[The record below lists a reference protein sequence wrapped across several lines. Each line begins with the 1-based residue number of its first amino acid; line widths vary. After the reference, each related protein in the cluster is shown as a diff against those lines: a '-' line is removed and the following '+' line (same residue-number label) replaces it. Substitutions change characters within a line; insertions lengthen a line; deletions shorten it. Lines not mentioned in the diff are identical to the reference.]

1 MNYDKLKVNIRER
14 WLRNVG
20 RTVNVLGIPFY
31 RTTKVEMIATLT
43 ERIIRQQR
51 TFVVTANPE
60 IVMKARV
67 NSLLEEAIM
76 KADYV
81 TADGIG
87 IVKATQHLAES
98 LPERVAGF
106 ELFSDLL
113 TEGNKQSWSLY
124 LVGASDEVIN
134 KTVQVIADQ
143 YPNLQLKGYH
153 SGFFDTEMERTAI
166 QTDVIAS
173 QADLV
178 FVAMGSPYQEVFITE
193 MLAQLQKGLLMGIGG
208 SFDVLSGTVKR
219 APLFWQ
225 KLNLEWAYRVVM
237 QPSRIW
243 RMKDLIRFYI
253 ATHKR

>member
-1 MNYDKLKVNIRER
+1 MKK
-14 WLRNVG
+14 VG
-20 RTVNVLGIPFY
+20 RTVTVLGIPFY
-31 RTTKVEMIATLT
+31 RTTKVEMVATLT
-43 ERIIRQQR
+43 ERVRQQQR

-60 IVMKARV
+60 IVMKARG
-67 NSLLEEAIM
+67 NQQLNEAIM
-76 KADYV
+76 QADYV

-87 IVKATQHLAES
+87 IVKATQHLADP
-98 LPERVAGF
+98 LPERVTGF

-113 TEGNKQSWSLY
+113 TAGNKQSWSLY
-124 LVGASDEVIN
+124 LVGSSDEVIN

-193 MLAQLQKGLLMGIGG
+193 MLSQLQKGLLIGIGG
-208 SFDVLSGTVKR
+208 SFDVFSGTVKR
-219 APLFWQ
+219 APLIWQ
-225 KLNLEWAYRVVM
+225 KFNLEWAYRVLT

-253 ATHKR
+253 ATIKR